1 MFVLVQFCVG
11 FFCCWDAE
19 EVLLLRGRLH
29 HFASVTKKVVPELLG
44 TYDNYTQQIQRVDFA
59 RAALLQ
65 KILWTCREGFHAI
78 AFPQKLSA
86 LKSRYDVYSLSL
98 LSLSL
103 YARRV

>member
-1 MFVLVQFCVG
+1 MPLCSILWG
-11 FFCCWDAE
+11 YLDHCDAE
-19 EVLLLRGRLH
+19 DVSLLRGRLH

-86 LKSRYDVYSLSL
+86 LKSRYDVYSLSP

-103 YARRV
+103 CTRRV